1 MAIWSLLEC
10 PLLTL
15 ALGAVLT
22 FAAFALL
29 RDYRRLFM
37 TDPKSVMSA
46 EVLVQAVTNSGG
58 PGYLAA
64 FLLAAAALCLV
75 SALFSLVFNVSS
87 YLGA

>member
-1 MAIWSLLEC
+1 MAIWSLLEG